1 MSKNLSTTMPSSIT
15 VLLPPLLPVTEND
28 HGAWVIFK
36 AKTLTQLRNKV
47 ESLQETPRKMRMRDS
62 TVTVVVIITILA
74 TTVTVLSR
82 IRILRGVS
90 WSDSTLFLSCGLYS
104 RTQSEERISSSA

>member
-1 MSKNLSTTMPSSIT
+1 MYKNLSTTMPSSIT

-28 HGAWVIFK
+28 HGAWVI
-36 AKTLTQLRNKV
+36 TV
-47 ESLQETPRKMRMRDS
+47 S
-62 TVTVVVIITILA
+62 TILLIITILA

-90 WSDSTLFLSCGLYS
+90 WSDSTLFLSCVSVFTLNS
-104 RTQSEERISSSA
+104 CLF